1 MRQGVLG
8 IKVKI
13 MLGYDPEGK
22 MGTDVKMP
30 DKVVIKEPKE
40 EVPPMVQEQDQG

>member
-13 MLGYDPEGK
+13 MMDTEKAMGK
-22 MGTDVKMP
+22 YRKFMP
-30 DKVVIKEPKE
+30 DKVKIHEPKE
-40 EVPPMVQEQDQG
+40 DYQEVEPSAIMAQ